1 MATMAFDANY
11 YLAQYQ
17 DVREAVAAGK
27 ITAEQHWKLYGC
39 KEERNPNAE
48 FNTAYYA
55 SHNTDVVASGM
66 NYLDHYIKYGSA
78 EAVAGKR
85 LPNSSW
91 ESIDLTK
98 FDKAAYLA
106 AHQDVK
112 ASGMDALQHYMLYG
126 RFEASRDGT
135 AKLIDGTVVT
145 APKVTTLGETF
156 TLTANA
162 DTLSPTS
169 ATAALKTT
177 DGNDVIRGATRGA

>member
-55 SHNTDVVASGM
+55 SHNTDVVDSGM

-85 LPNSSW
+85 LPNASW

-98 FDKAAYLA
+98 FDKDAYLA
-106 AHQDVK
+106 ANQDVK

-145 APKVTTLGETF
+145 TPKVTTRGETF
-156 TLTANA
+156 TLTAFA
-162 DTLSPTS
+162 DSL
-169 ATAALKTT
+169 
-177 DGNDVIRGATRGA
+177 